1 MARITV
7 LVPTP
12 LFQTVAS
19 PAEVSRARQQML
31 SDADAEAI
39 KRLGTASS
47 AVINPQGESS
57 L

>member
-31 SDADAEAI
+31 SDADSDAI
-39 KRLGTASS
+39 TRLGTASS
-47 AVINPQGESS
+47 AVINPQGEF
-57 L
+57 